1 MPITTK
7 VSCEVESC
15 LYLKV
20 YLIQHYV
27 IKCVNDLCKVSGFLR
42 ILWFPPPIKLTEI
55 RWKLELNNHKT
66 NLTYTQMTF
75 HSHINYIYT
84 DFYTPSDK
92 YRIKVETDIITSN
105 SVSLL
110 GQTDNV
116 CWDLKQWCYCFY

>member
-1 MPITTK
+1 
-7 VSCEVESC
+7 
-15 LYLKV
+15 
-20 YLIQHYV
+20 
-27 IKCVNDLCKVSGFLR
+27 
-42 ILWFPPPIKLTEI
+42 
-55 RWKLELNNHKT
+55 
-66 NLTYTQMTF
+66 MTF